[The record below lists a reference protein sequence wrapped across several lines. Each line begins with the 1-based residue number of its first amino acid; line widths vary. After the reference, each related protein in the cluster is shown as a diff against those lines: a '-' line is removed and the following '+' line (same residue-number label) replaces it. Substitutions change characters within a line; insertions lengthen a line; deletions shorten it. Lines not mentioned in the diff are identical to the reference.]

1 MPRSDAPEDLDRE
14 PGSRT
19 WIENLDL
26 RSMLGSGIG
35 WCAGNTPGKRFNIL
49 DLAVSTYQ
57 D

>member
-1 MPRSDAPEDLDRE
+1 
-14 PGSRT
+14 
-19 WIENLDL
+19 
-26 RSMLGSGIG
+26 MLGSGIG